1 MMTLNIKGTEYK
13 VKFGFNSF
21 ADSDLLD
28 RVQQIATLLSDDSE
42 DRGIGMLRDL
52 FVVVREML
60 YVGFKRYNP
69 VETIEEVGDLLDEY
83 MEDTP
88 MDEDGEPLEERGI
101 LAIFLELSN
110 ELASEG
116 FLADFV
122 GKMMIATESDKK
134 GVKKPQDHKKA
145 TKK

>member
-1 MMTLNIKGTEYK
+1 MMTLNIKDKEYK

-28 RVQQIATLLSDDSE
+28 RVQQIATLLSDDSK
-42 DRGIGMLRDL
+42 DRGFGMLREL
-52 FVVVREML
+52 FVVVRELL
-60 YVGFKRYNP
+60 YVGFKRCNP

-88 MDEDGEPLEERGI
+88 KDEDGNPLEDRGI
-101 LAIFLELSN
+101 FAIFFELSN
-110 ELASEG
+110 ELANEG

-122 GKMMIATESDKK
+122 GKIMAAESEQEKA
-134 GVKKPQDHKKA
+134 KKPQDHKKKA

>member
-1 MMTLNIKGTEYK
+1 MILNIKGAEYK

-88 MDEDGEPLEERGI
+88 IGEDGEPLEDRGI

-122 GKMMIATESDKK
+122 GKMMIATESEKK
-134 GVKKPQDHKKA
+134 GAKKPQDHKKA

>member
-1 MMTLNIKGTEYK
+1 MMTLNIKDKEYK

-21 ADSDLLD
+21 ADTDLLD
-28 RVQQIATLLSDDSE
+28 RVQQITSLLSDDSE
-42 DRGIGMLRDL
+42 DRGFGMLREL
-52 FVVVREML
+52 FVVVRELL
-60 YVGFKRYNP
+60 YVGFKRCNP

-88 MDEDGEPLEERGI
+88 KDEDGKPLEDRGI
-101 LAIFLELSN
+101 FAIFLELSN
-110 ELASEG
+110 ELANEG

-122 GKMMIATESDKK
+122 GKIMAAESEQKK
-134 GVKKPQDHKKA
+134 VKKPQDHKKA

>member
-1 MMTLNIKGTEYK
+1 MTLNIKGTEYK

>member
-1 MMTLNIKGTEYK
+1 MLTLKINDSDYK

-28 RVQQIATLLSDDSE
+28 RVQQIATLLGDDSE
-42 DRGIGMLRDL
+42 DKGIGMLREL

-60 YVGFKRYNP
+60 FVGFKRYNP
-69 VETIEEVGDLLDEY
+69 VATVEEVGDLLDEY
-83 MEDTP
+83 MEQTP
-88 MDEDGEPLEERGI
+88 KDENGEPLEDRGI

-110 ELASEG
+110 ELANEG

-122 GKMMIATESDKK
+122 GKMMMATESEKVAK
-134 GVKKPQDHKKA
+134 MPQDHKKKA
-145 TKK
+145 QKK

>member
-1 MMTLNIKGTEYK
+1 MMTLNIKGAEYQ

-88 MDEDGEPLEERGI
+88 MGEDGEPLEERGI